1 MPKIG
6 ILDQLTDG
14 QKAQLITWLEM
25 MTLAEVLKKLSAPEP
40 EGFGIH
46 TYITSL
52 RRFQERVNREQR
64 AELLAREPA
73 VAGAADR
80 MLQAARDE
88 LLQHVLHLA
97 TTSRSSSPAIMA
109 VAKILAAQQD
119 YALRAEE
126 NNLRERALKLAEER
140 FALERQRTAAD
151 LLIKEARVPNN
162 TATDQVQETVEKI
175 IEGSL
180 NAPASDPKAKSD
192 DSDDC
197 DCDDCESDK
206 T

>member
-14 QKAQLITWLEM
+14 QKGQLITWLETM
-25 MTLAEVLKKLSAPEP
+25 SHAEVLKKLSAPEP

-52 RRFQERVNREQR
+52 RRFQDRVNREQR

-73 VAGAADR
+73 LAGAADR

-97 TTSRSSSPAIMA
+97 TTSMSSSPAIMA

-140 FALERQRTAAD
+140 LALERQRTAAE
-151 LLIKEARVPNN
+151 LIIKEARIENN
-162 TATDQVQETVEKI
+162 VATEQVQEVVENI
-175 IEGSL
+175 IKEDPSPETLKNGDL
-180 NAPASDPKAKSD
+180 ND
-192 DSDDC
+192 
-197 DCDDCESDK
+197 DCDDCEGCDECDSGS
-206 T
+206 

>member
-14 QKAQLITWLEM
+14 QKAQLITWLETM
-25 MTLAEVLKKLSAPEP
+25 SHAEVLKKLSAPEP

-52 RRFQERVNREQR
+52 RRFQDRINREQR
-64 AELLAREPA
+64 AELLARESGFA
-73 VAGAADR
+73 AAADQ

-88 LLQHVLHLA
+88 LLQHVLHMA
-97 TTSRSSSPAIMA
+97 TTSGSRDPAIMA
-109 VAKILAAQQD
+109 VAKIVAAQQD
-119 YALRAEE
+119 YALRAKESE
-126 NNLRERALKLAEER
+126 LRERALKLAEKR

-175 IEGSL
+175 KEGNSD
-180 NAPASDPKAKSD
+180 ATTSDPKAKSD
-192 DSDDC
+192 DC
-197 DCDDCESDK
+197 D
-206 T
+206 